1 MKLKLSALML
11 TALLGGCGGSASS
24 EVENSAL
31 PDLRYQLALE
41 LYLRDIVVTGNTVL
55 SYGGE
60 LELLRN
66 STRLALSGTDSL
78 RLRDPLNN
86 NDLAYISNIIL
97 TSRCCVVASAAPVSV
112 MNQLVQR
119 PELLFLRSGNIE
131 DRFLAELPPVLLLV
145 QGKQLSA
152 EAFGYKN
159 VGNGSL
165 HFQWTADGYPTEVV
179 VEQLAAVCPA
189 GENAVRLVRNTAQNE
204 VIIDQAALGR
214 CSSKELLVTFSR
226 SKTQNYRSSIQT
238 AEVNGTVTMKR
249 QLTLSVPR
257 SV

>member
-1 MKLKLSALML
+1 MKFKLVALVL
-11 TALLGGCGGSASS
+11 TALLSGCDGSASS

-41 LYLRDIVVTGNTVL
+41 LYLRDIVATGNTVL

-60 LELLRN
+60 FELVRDN
-66 STRLALSGTDSL
+66 TRLALSGTDSL

-86 NDLAYISNIIL
+86 DDLAYISNIIL

-119 PELLFLRSGNIE
+119 PELLFVRAGNIE

-145 QGKQLSA
+145 QGKPLSA
-152 EAFGYKN
+152 EAFGYKT

-179 VEQLAAVCPA
+179 VEQLAAICPA
-189 GENAVRLVRNTAQNE
+189 GENAVRLVRNTTQND
-204 VIIDQAALGR
+204 VFIDQAALGR
-214 CSSKELLVTFSR
+214 CTSKELLVTFSR
-226 SKTQNYRSSIQT
+226 IKTQNYRTAIQS
-238 AEVNGTVTMKR
+238 AVVTGAVVMKR
-249 QLTLSVPR
+249 QLILSVP
-257 SV
+257 